1 MDTFVAQIPIPSM
14 GATIHELTLIDLEI
28 EPGDSVQKGQKCAE
42 FESDKSA
49 FDFEAPCAGTI
60 QKILVRAGDIV
71 DANSPFIWIETDDA
85 SQKHLEVS
93 GQAGN
98 GARPIEEKKESKPA
112 ASTIDV
118 SPPPARVPL
127 KASASLGSLKWTP
140 KAIRIVKEAGL
151 DPVTMTDISATG
163 PGGRVS
169 GDDVTTYLSN
179 RPAPIA
185 QSQPDPATPADRETV
200 CIAGIGFSVPE
211 TIMTNKE
218 LLEGFPGKTE
228 EEIVKTTGISQRHIA
243 GDDDDV
249 TTFAAKASQHALNMA
264 GIEASEIDGIIM
276 ATIIPDQP
284 VPSSASALAKHLGIP
299 NALAFDL
306 NAACSG
312 WLYAL
317 ETGRAFIRSGTAKN
331 LLVVT
336 AELLS
341 RITNFEDYSTAFL
354 FGDGAGA
361 AVLTDS
367 DEGHQLHRLE
377 LSGNADQYEAIQRA
391 GGGAKNPIAKP
402 GCDLS
407 DFYITING
415 PAVFKY
421 AVVAFSDIIE
431 ETLKRENL
439 TVEEVNW
446 VVPHQA
452 NERILKAVSKRVGV
466 PYDRFVVTIGKYAN
480 TSAASVSMALGWA
493 AEEGIFEPGDKI
505 IFCSVGAG
513 LTYAGGLL
521 EW

>member
-14 GATIHELTLIDLEI
+14 GATVHELTLIDLDI
-28 EPGDSVQKGQKCAE
+28 EPGDSVEKGQKCAE

-49 FDFEAPCAGTI
+49 FDFEVPCSGTI

-71 DANSPFIWIETDDA
+71 DANSPFFWIETDDA

-93 GQAGN
+93 GQEGN
-98 GARPIEEKKESKPA
+98 GSNPVQATKASPA
-112 ASTIDV
+112 AFTAID
-118 SPPPARVPL
+118 SQPAPARVPL
-127 KASASLGSLKWTP
+127 KSGASMGGLKWTP

-151 DPVTMTDISATG
+151 DPEIISGIKATG

-169 GDDVTTYLSN
+169 GDDVSSFLAD
-179 RPAPIA
+179 RPATAVKPK
-185 QSQPDPATPADRETV
+185 PAVLKDRETV
-200 CIAGIGFSVPE
+200 CIAGIGFAVPE
-211 TIMTNKE
+211 TVMTNKE
-218 LLEGFPGKTE
+218 ILKRFPDKDE
-228 EEIVKTTGISQRHIA
+228 NEIFKTTGITQRHIA
-243 GDDDDV
+243 SEDDDV
-249 TTFAAKASQHALNMA
+249 KSLAAKACDHALQMA
-264 GIEASEIDGIIM
+264 GIDVSQIDGVIM

-299 NALAFDL
+299 SVLAFDM

-317 ETGRAFIRSGTAKN
+317 ETGRAFISSGTAKI

-341 RITNFEDYSTAFL
+341 RITNFDDYSTAFL

-367 DEGHQLHRLE
+367 ESGHQLHRLE
-377 LSGNADQYEAIQRA
+377 LSGNADHYEAIQRV
-391 GGGAKNPIAKP
+391 GGGAKNPIAQA
-402 GCDLS
+402 GSDLS
-407 DFYITING
+407 DFYLTMNG
-415 PAVFKY
+415 AVVFKC

-431 ETLKRENL
+431 ETLRRENI
-439 TVEEVNW
+439 TADDVAW
-446 VVPHQA
+446 IVPHQA

-466 PYDRFVVTIGKYAN
+466 PYERFVVTIGKYAN

-493 AEEGIFEPGDKI
+493 AEEGIFEPGDRI

-513 LTYAGGLL
+513 LTYAGGLM